1 MTTTRLNWQKI
12 RQYIW
17 LIGGVLCLVCALIFW
32 IMTDTHDLVTVENPI
47 EETQVQIQPEKVATT
62 TDLGNLTDEVRP
74 LELTTRV
81 IGSGDHEIEFR
92 GTKFIQENKKNWTIE
107 LFRVNKEEV
116 IQSFLQKQP
125 DRKNLIYFRLSGENQ
140 AEQYVLTYG
149 VFKNV
154 DAAKA
159 ELAQLN
165 IKLPA
170 SIQPKAIQLDQYA
183 SLINDLGSDELQGSN
198 QLYAVKLKAAAL
210 PLIDESLFVQ
220 PKLPVV
226 KMPATTAMNRT
237 TNTTI
242 TRKDPQGNVV
252 DVQKSHSTVDM
263 PEKLKEN
270 NNSTEKKS
278 AQREISDP
286 FN

>member
-140 AEQYVLTYG
+140 AEQYVLAYG
-149 VFKNV
+149 IFKNA

-210 PLIDESLFVQ
+210 PIIDESLLVQ

-226 KMPATTAMNRT
+226 QTPATTAMNST

>member
-116 IQSFLQKQP
+116 IRSFLQKQP

-140 AEQYVLTYG
+140 AEQYVLACG
-149 VFKNV
+149 IFKNV

>member
-1 MTTTRLNWQKI
+1 MTATRLDWQKI

-32 IMTDTHDLVTVENPI
+32 VMTDTHDLVTVEHPI
-47 EETQVQIQPEKVATT
+47 EDNSVQIQPEKVATT
-62 TDLGNLTDEVRP
+62 ADLGNLTDEVRP

-81 IGSGDHEIEFR
+81 IGSGDHEIEFH

-149 VFKNV
+149 VFKNA
-154 DAAKA
+154 DAAKM

-165 IKLPA
+165 IKLPV
-170 SIQPKAIQLDQYA
+170 SIQPKAIQFDQYS

-210 PLIDESLFVQ
+210 PLVDESLFIP
-220 PKLPVV
+220 PKPAVV
-226 KMPATTAMNRT
+226 KMPATTAMNST
-237 TNTTI
+237 TSTTI

-252 DVQKSHSTVDM
+252 DVQKSHSTVDA
-263 PEKLKEN
+263 PEKVKEN
-270 NNSTEKKS
+270 NGSAEKKS

>member
-140 AEQYVLTYG
+140 AEQYVLAYG
-149 VFKNV
+149 IFKNA

-170 SIQPKAIQLDQYA
+170 SIQPKAIQLNQYA

-210 PLIDESLFVQ
+210 PLIDEILFVQ

-226 KMPATTAMNRT
+226 KIPATTAMNST

>member
-1 MTTTRLNWQKI
+1 MTATRLNWQKI

-17 LIGGVLCLVCALIFW
+17 LIGGVLCLICALIFW
-32 IMTDTHDLVTVENPI
+32 ILTDTHDLVTVEHPI

-62 TDLGNLTDEVRP
+62 VDLGSLTDEVRP

-81 IGSGDHEIEFR
+81 IGSGDHELEFR
-92 GTKFIQENKKNWTIE
+92 GTKFIQDNKKNWSIE
-107 LFRVNKEEV
+107 LFRVSKEEV
-116 IQSFLQKQP
+116 IQSFLQKQL
-125 DRKNLIYFRLSGENQ
+125 DRKNLLYFRLSGENQ

-149 VFKNV
+149 VFKNA

-159 ELAQLN
+159 ELAQLK
-165 IKLPA
+165 IALPA
-170 SIQPKAIQLDQYA
+170 SIQPKAIQFDQYA

-210 PLIDESLFVQ
+210 PVIDESLLAQ
-220 PKLPVV
+220 PKPVV
-226 KMPATTAMNRT
+226 KTPATSTMNST
-237 TNTTI
+237 TSTTI

-252 DVQKSHSTVDM
+252 DVQKSHSTVDA
-263 PEKLKEN
+263 PEKLN
-270 NNSTEKKS
+270 DNTNSTEKKS

>member
-116 IQSFLQKQP
+116 IRSFLQKQP

-140 AEQYVLTYG
+140 AEQYVLACG
-149 VFKNV
+149 IFKNV

-226 KMPATTAMNRT
+226 KMPATTAMNST

>member
-1 MTTTRLNWQKI
+1 MTATRLNWQKI

-32 IMTDTHDLVTVENPI
+32 VMTDTHDLVTVEHPI
-47 EETQVQIQPEKVATT
+47 EDNSVQIQPEKVATT
-62 TDLGNLTDEVRP
+62 ADLGNLTDEVRP

-81 IGSGDHEIEFR
+81 IGSGDHQIEFR

-149 VFKNV
+149 VFKNA
-154 DAAKA
+154 DAAKM

-170 SIQPKAIQLDQYA
+170 SIQPKAIQFDQYA

-210 PLIDESLFVQ
+210 PLVDESLFIP
-220 PKLPVV
+220 PKPAVV
-226 KMPATTAMNRT
+226 KMPATTAMNST
-237 TNTTI
+237 TSTTI

-252 DVQKSHSTVDM
+252 DVQKSHSTVDA
-263 PEKLKEN
+263 PEKVKEN
-270 NNSTEKKS
+270 NSSAEKKS
-278 AQREISDP
+278 TQREISDP

>member
-92 GTKFIQENKKNWTIE
+92 GTKFIQDNKKNWTIE

-140 AEQYVLTYG
+140 AEQYVLAYG
-149 VFKNV
+149 IFKNA

-210 PLIDESLFVQ
+210 PIIDESLLVQ

-226 KMPATTAMNRT
+226 QTPATTAMNST

>member
-116 IQSFLQKQP
+116 IRSFLQKQP

-159 ELAQLN
+159 ELSQLN

-170 SIQPKAIQLDQYA
+170 SIQPKAIQFDQYA

-210 PLIDESLFVQ
+210 PLIDESLLVQ

-226 KMPATTAMNRT
+226 KMPATTAMNST

>member
-140 AEQYVLTYG
+140 AEQYVLAYG
-149 VFKNV
+149 IFKNA

-210 PLIDESLFVQ
+210 PLIDEILFVQ

-226 KMPATTAMNRT
+226 KIPATTAMNST